1 MNGTWQRKTYADSTR
16 DTLVLP
22 DALLAILDL
31 GDTVLLDLLHAH
43 ILLAATELGGING
56 DEETLHTA
64 LLGVLDVLPGD
75 LAVAVDVQLD
85 EEALAVALSVD
96 DVVER
101 AGGEGG
107 DLQAGLSTY
116 AGVL

>member
-1 MNGTWQRKTYADSTR
+1 MNGAWQRKTYADSTR

-22 DALLAILDL
+22 DALLAVLDL

-43 ILLAATELGGING
+43 VLLAATELRSIDG
-56 DEETLHTA
+56 DEETLHAA

-75 LAVAVDVQLD
+75 FTIAVDVELD

-107 DLQAGLSTY
+107 DLQAGLSNY